1 MVGCETHFF
10 FAKMENELK
19 SIIEEYFSSSDYR
32 IIELVLRGEKG
43 TKVAEVYVDKEDG
56 ININELAAINR
67 ELNDLVDT
75 KLIIKDL
82 SKLVVSSPGAERSFR
97 YLWQL
102 KKHIGRILEIEL
114 QSGEKAEGK
123 LESVE
128 DSDSGHIFLEI
139 IIKEK
144 GKKNSMESRK
154 INFSEIKESRV
165 KISFSK

>member
-19 SIIEEYFSSSDYR
+19 TIIEEYFDSSDYR
-32 IIELVLRGEKG
+32 IIELVFRGEKG
-43 TKVAEVYVDKEDG
+43 TKVAEIYVDREEG

-67 ELNDLVDT
+67 ELNELVDN

-97 YLWQL
+97 FLWQL
-102 KKHIGRILEIEL
+102 KKHAGRILEIEL
-114 QSGEKAEGK
+114 NSGERIEGK

-128 DSDSGHIFLEI
+128 DTGNGMLILEI
-139 IIKEK
+139 IKKEK
-144 GKKNSMESRK
+144 GKKITSESRAV
-154 INFSEIKESRV
+154 NFSDIKESRV